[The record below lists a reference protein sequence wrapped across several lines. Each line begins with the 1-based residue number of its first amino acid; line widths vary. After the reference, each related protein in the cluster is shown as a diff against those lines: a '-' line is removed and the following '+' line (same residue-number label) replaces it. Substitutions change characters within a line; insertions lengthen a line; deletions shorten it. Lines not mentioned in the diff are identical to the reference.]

1 MQQEVNMKFL
11 CLASVACV
19 AAAASLFAVGAKAQ
33 EGAADGPILIT
44 NINVFDGVN
53 ETLIE
58 NANVVVN
65 GNLIAEISTEPLMV
79 AGGRTIDGGGRT
91 MIPGLIDVHWHTSYC
106 CAAQSTVI
114 TGDILE
120 IAIRGAMGSEKTLM
134 RGFTT
139 VRDVGGNPFATKK
152 MIDAG
157 EIPGPRILPSGP
169 PIGQTGGHFDYRP
182 YQSVPTNPADSQW
195 YWYSV
200 GLMAMADG
208 VPEVIKRSREVMR
221 LGASQLKISSGGGV
235 SSVYDPL
242 DVRQYTMEEL
252 RAFVEV
258 ANTYNTYVAS
268 HMFTDASVQMA
279 IEAGIKSVEHG
290 FLMSEETLRMMKD
303 NDVWLSIQPLLDDED
318 GFSFD
323 DPVSQQKW
331 IDVTDG
337 TDKIYR
343 LAKEVGV
350 RMAFGTDILF
360 DPTLAERQG
369 AFLAKLQRWFTPYEV
384 LKQATSVNAE
394 LLELAGPRHPYQQGP
409 LGVIEV
415 GAYADL
421 ILVDGNPLEDI
432 DLVADPHANFDLIM
446 KDGVIFKNTLN

>member
-1 MQQEVNMKFL
+1 MMFDIRTSAT
-11 CLASVACV
+11 LAV
-19 AAAASLFAVGAKAQ
+19 AASLFASQALAQ
-33 EGAADGPILIT
+33 DPAVTLIT
-44 NINVFDGVN
+44 NVNVFDGVN

-58 NANVVVN
+58 NAHVVVT
-65 GNLIAEISTEPLMV
+65 GNLISEISTKPLAV
-79 AGGRTIDGGGRT
+79 AGAAVIDGGGRT

-106 CAAQSTVI
+106 CAAQSTVV

-120 IAIRGAMGSEKTLM
+120 IAIRGAQGSKGTLM

-157 EIPGPRILPSGP
+157 ELLGPRILPSGP

-182 YQSVPTNPADSQW
+182 YQAVPTNPADSQW

-208 VPEVIKRSREVMR
+208 VDEVIKRSRENMR
-221 LGASQLKISSGGGV
+221 MGASQIKISGGGGV

-242 DVRQYTMEEL
+242 DVRQYTMAEL
-252 RAFVEV
+252 KAFVEV
-258 ANTYNTYVAS
+258 ADTYNTYVAS
-268 HMFTDASVQMA
+268 HLFTDEAIQMS
-279 IEAGIKSVEHG
+279 IKAGIKTIEHG
-290 FLMSEETLRMMKD
+290 FLMSEETLQMMKE

-318 GFSFD
+318 GFTFD
-323 DPVSQQKW
+323 DPGSQAKW
-331 IDVTDG
+331 IEVTNG
-337 TDKIYR
+337 TDAIYT

-350 RMAFGTDILF
+350 KMAFGTDILF
-360 DPTLAERQG
+360 DPKMADRQG
-369 AFLAKLQRWFTPYEV
+369 AFLAKLQQWFTPYEV
-384 LKQATSVNAE
+384 LKMATSTNAD
-394 LLELAGPRHPYQQGP
+394 LLMLSGPRHPYQDGP
-409 LGVIEV
+409 LGVIAK

-432 DLVADPHANFDLIM
+432 NLVANPTDNFDLIM
-446 KDGVIFKNTLN
+446 KDGVIYKSALE